1 MNKIVLKLSIIYNK
15 LALFSSF
22 CFLVG
27 TIISFYLSIII
38 STYFYLLAVPLLL
51 LALYGIKST
60 ITQVKDEYMRL
71 IKKEKYLKDGCHLRY
86 FDNNKKQVKFEIN
99 IISGKRDG
107 AFIEYYLD
115 GQVKVNAN
123 YNIGEFNG
131 PHKTYYENDKKS
143 KDCNY
148 EKGELHG
155 EYKEYHENGNLK
167 LQTQYKKGTQTG
179 ETKSFYDNGK
189 KSKDCNYE
197 KGELH
202 GEYKEYHENGNL
214 KSQTQ
219 YKKGTQTGETKS
231 FYNNGNIYR
240 EVNCVNGEYEGEIK
254 EYFKNGNLKFIKNE
268 AKYTFFD
275 EVQKHIL
282 FDGNLSLVDGVWNS
296 YRNDGTIEYQL
307 SFEDKKGKSLKII
320 FTKSG
325 EFYSKKYYDYKF
337 FKGIHVN
344 YSNEFSGQRLDSK
357 IITKPTT
364 VMGPP
369 GVYNGF
375 TVNVSQIKSIEDIIE
390 LTPIKDF
397 ENE

>member
-1 MNKIVLKLSIIYNK
+1 MNKKVFTLSIIDNK
-15 LALFSSF
+15 LPLFICF
-22 CFLVG
+22 CFLAG
-27 TIISFYLSIII
+27 TIMSFYLSISI
-38 STYFYLLAVPLLL
+38 SDYFYFLSVPVFLLT
-51 LALYGIKST
+51 LYLVKLT
-60 ITQVKDEYMRL
+60 ITQVKNEYKRL
-71 IKKEKYLKDGCHLRY
+71 IKKEKYFNDGRHLEY
-86 FDNNKKQVKFEIN
+86 FDDKKRQVKFEIN

-131 PHKTYYENDKKS
+131 PHKTYYEND
-143 KDCNY
+143 
-148 EKGELHG
+148 
-155 EYKEYHENGNLK
+155 
-167 LQTQYKKGTQTG
+167 
-179 ETKSFYDNGK
+179 K

-364 VMGPP
+364 VKGPP
-369 GVYNGF
+369 GLSNGF
-375 TVNVSQIKSIEDIIE
+375 TVNVSQIKSIEDIIK

-397 ENE
+397 KNE

>member
-1 MNKIVLKLSIIYNK
+1 MNIKALKATLLRHFTWPGKEIFYV
-15 LALFSSF
+15 
-22 CFLVG
+22 FLG
-27 TIISFYLSIII
+27 TIISFVLIFYI
-38 STYFYLLAVPLLL
+38 SNYFYFLAIPLLL
-51 LALYGIKST
+51 YMFLFLMTEIKDAYHYYLGYCRNERYMSNGSHT
-60 ITQVKDEYMRL
+60 I
-71 IKKEKYLKDGCHLRY
+71 KEENGKYIVNLL
-86 FDNNKKQVKFEIN
+86 N
-99 IISGKRDG
+99 GKRHG
-107 AFIEYYLD
+107 TFIEYFINGQIELECNYINGELD
-115 GQVKVNAN
+115 GIYKS
-123 YNIGEFNG
+123 YFING
-131 PHKTYYENDKKS
+131 QIET
-143 KDCNY
+143 DCNY
-148 EKGELHG
+148 INGKLHG
-155 EYKEYHENGNLK
+155 ENKEYYVNGALK
-167 LQTQYKKGTQTG
+167 LQTQYKEGI
-179 ETKSFYDNGK
+179 
-189 KSKDCNYE
+189 
-197 KGELH
+197 
-202 GEYKEYHENGNL
+202 
-214 KSQTQ
+214 Q
-219 YKKGTQTGETKS
+219 YGETKS

-240 EVNCVNGEYEGEIK
+240 EVNFVNGEYEGEIK